1 MGDIIYGQPFQE
13 IWDLQV
19 DLLFFLKKKFLNFS
33 SGLMKIL
40 KMEVSNKHIYAR
52 VVILSLPEDQNIKP
66 IIL

>member
-52 VVILSLPEDQNIKP
+52 VVILSLLEDQNIRP